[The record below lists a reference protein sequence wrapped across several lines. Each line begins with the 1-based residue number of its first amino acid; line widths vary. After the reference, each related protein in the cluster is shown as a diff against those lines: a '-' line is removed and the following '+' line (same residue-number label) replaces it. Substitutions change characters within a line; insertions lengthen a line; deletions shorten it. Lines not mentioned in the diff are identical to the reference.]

1 MDKSA
6 LKGAL
11 KLSRKAVAELK
22 VAAKMVPDKRR
33 QRDIEIKV
41 FAAEKLLRKVQEQLT
56 GEKSEE
62 IQKEIKEVKQ
72 SRFQKLRSDKH
83 FFERTQEALLKI
95 KSDKPETAQRTP
107 PRISG
112 EPTVFNVGTGNARL
126 SGIGNRPG
134 IFKRVY
140 NAVSIQFEKV
150 QNLFRRKTKETL
162 SSYDTDKDSRRKKL
176 S

>member
-1 MDKSA
+1 MDKST
-6 LKGAL
+6 LKSAL

-41 FAAEKLLRKVQEQLT
+41 LAAEKLLRKVQDELT

-62 IQKEIKEVKQ
+62 IQKEVKEVKQ
-72 SRFQKLRSDKH
+72 SRFQKLGSDKS
-83 FFERTQEALLKI
+83 FIDRAQEAISKI
-95 KSDKPETAQRTP
+95 KSDSPDAGQRTP

-112 EPTVFNVGTGNARL
+112 EPTAFNPGAGNARL
-126 SGIGNRPG
+126 SGIGSQPG
-134 IFKRVY
+134 IARKLY
-140 NAVSIQFEKV
+140 NAILNQLERLR
-150 QNLFRRKTKETL
+150 NLFRRGTRDTL
-162 SSYDTDKDSRRKKL
+162 SDYGGKDSRRKKL